1 MKIIG
6 MLGGTGWT
14 STITYYRLLNQGVR
28 EKLGGS
34 HSARIIL
41 QSIDYH
47 DLKTNYGIDDQKVC
61 DVLTTELNALI
72 ALKPDCL
79 MICNNTLHKYFD
91 LIKDRL
97 KLEVPVFHV
106 VDLIA
111 QSLKAQNHK
120 KVLLLATKFTLEDS
134 YFTQSLSQHGIEVTI
149 PEAEDRAR
157 ISAINLELGENKVTQ
172 ESRDYFKDL
181 VKKYNHLDAV
191 VIACTELPVVID
203 ETNSCLPIIDPVP
216 LQVQAALDF
225 ALDKPERN
233 ALSNMVMA

>member
-1 MKIIG
+1 MKTIG

-34 HSARIIL
+34 HSARLIL

-72 ALKPDCL
+72 ALKPGCL

-97 KLEVPVFHV
+97 TLEVPVFHV

-111 QSLKAQNHK
+111 QSLKARNHQ
-120 KVLLLATKFTLEDS
+120 KVLLLATKFTLEDG

-149 PEAEDRAR
+149 PEAEDRGR
-157 ISAINLELGENKVTQ
+157 ISAINLELGQNKVTQ

-181 VKKYNHLDAV
+181 VKKYKDLDAV
-191 VIACTELPVVID
+191 VVACTELPIVID

-225 ALDKPERN
+225 ALDN
-233 ALSNMVMA
+233 AEKLLRTAG

>member
-1 MKIIG
+1 MKTIG

-34 HSARIIL
+34 HSARLIL

-47 DLKTNYGIDDQKVC
+47 DLKTNYGVDDPKVC
-61 DVLTTELNALI
+61 DVLTTELKSLI
-72 ALKPDCL
+72 ALKPDCI

-97 KLEVPVFHV
+97 TLDVPVFHV

-111 QSLKAQNHK
+111 QSLKAQNLK
-120 KVLLLATKFTLEDS
+120 KVLLLATKFTLEDG
-134 YFTQSLSQHGIEVTI
+134 YFTQSLSQQGIEVTI
-149 PEAEDRAR
+149 PEAEDRGR
-157 ISAINLELGENKVTQ
+157 ISAINLELGQNKVTQ

-181 VKKYNHLDAV
+181 IQEYNDLDAV
-191 VIACTELPVVID
+191 VVACTELPIVIN

-225 ALDKPERN
+225 ALDNAEEE
-233 ALSNMVMA
+233 ALSNRAMG